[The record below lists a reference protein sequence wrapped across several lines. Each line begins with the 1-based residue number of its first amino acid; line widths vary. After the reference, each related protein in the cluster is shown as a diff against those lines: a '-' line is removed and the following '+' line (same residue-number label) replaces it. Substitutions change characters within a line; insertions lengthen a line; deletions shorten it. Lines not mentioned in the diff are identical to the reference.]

1 MVAGF
6 AKLAEPLV
14 EVNERC
20 LGVGLELDSYI
31 LFRPMPGVT
40 RNCRWSTGFLPG
52 RFFGFDCCSK
62 QHALPAVS
70 QRVSQHC
77 PEQNNEHQG
86 PQNPSEE
93 SGLGAWGLA
102 LVRGTTCRF
111 AVLLPGCNASQ
122 LLYRSGDCTG
132 CPCCE
137 KGGGGG
143 SLMNG
148 RK

>member
-1 MVAGF
+1 MFYSWKCWGGGALFSVEPPKKFQGVRVVALVVHFEGLGLRVWSLVRGEISIYSRVRGLSVVVAGF

-70 QRVSQHC
+70 Q
-77 PEQNNEHQG
+77 
-86 PQNPSEE
+86 
-93 SGLGAWGLA
+93 
-102 LVRGTTCRF
+102 
-111 AVLLPGCNASQ
+111 
-122 LLYRSGDCTG
+122 
-132 CPCCE
+132 
-137 KGGGGG
+137 
-143 SLMNG
+143 
-148 RK
+148 